1 MADPERDYDTD
12 TISVTSTV
20 SSDAGVEYDV
30 EDIISEGWDD
40 DGAKYLV
47 KWAGYPIHR
56 LVTCSFQSE
65 TLLTGVGVRH

>member
-1 MADPERDYDTD
+1 MFNLERDYDTD
-12 TISVTSTV
+12 AISVTSTV

-40 DGAKYLV
+40 GGSKYLV

-56 LVTCSFQSE
+56 LILCCTQSLA
-65 TLLTGVGVRH
+65 LLTAW